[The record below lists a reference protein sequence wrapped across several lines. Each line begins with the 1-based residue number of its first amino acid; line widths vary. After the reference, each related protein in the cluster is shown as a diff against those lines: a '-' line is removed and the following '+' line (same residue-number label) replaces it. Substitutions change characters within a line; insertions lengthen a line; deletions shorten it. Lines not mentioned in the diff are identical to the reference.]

1 MNKTQF
7 LGQEDRAVVQKPS
20 SRWIAE
26 LASAAPGEVPGYTTQ
41 LIARNARSRALYLSI
56 DAEST
61 PPVYVESSGLGVVF
75 DGTLYNH
82 RELQKELGEV
92 SAFAHRNSAELIL
105 TAYRQW
111 GEDLLRRLRG
121 MFALVIWD
129 SSREVCL
136 CLRDPLGAHPLFY
149 AEAGQQLL
157 VSPSIDSL
165 LRHPNVSRYVNRA
178 ALMDLFLDRHPRME
192 ETFFSAVSRVPPN
205 QALRVHSAG
214 HNTFRYWDP
223 GPDGSVNWLSEDEV
237 EQFDSLLDQA
247 VSRCLTLGQ
256 TGIFLSGGLDSVSV
270 AAVAAELSRAEQLPK
285 PLALSLIFPD
295 PKENEEIIQRGVA
308 TELGLP
314 QVLKPF
320 FEATGK
326 DGLIRPA
333 LAMSK
338 SLAAPLLN
346 TWAPAYYELALE
358 GARRGCR
365 RILTGNGGDEWLTI
379 SPLLAADL
387 LRDFD
392 LAGFYRL
399 SQSMRRSFNK
409 SHAALLLNMLWRN
422 GARPLVYPPVH
433 RAVKKIAPWALK
445 LRHRV
450 MPRPPE
456 WVRPDWLAP
465 DPALRREWDQRR
477 EEETANQAQAPS
489 SHYLREVRTSLDH
502 PLVSWELEEMFEVYQ
517 RAGVH
522 LVQPYQDADLVDM
535 LYRTPPMLLLHD
547 GRSKG
552 LVRRSLA
559 RRFPNLGFERQRK
572 MEATRFYASLIYK
585 DGAQI
590 WEELGGAQTLANL
603 GIIDERYRPVLDR
616 LLQRREDGTS
626 AHRVWTVLNLE
637 TWARAQVS

>member
-205 QALRVHSAG
+205 QAL
-214 HNTFRYWDP
+214 
-223 GPDGSVNWLSEDEV
+223 
-237 EQFDSLLDQA
+237 LDQA

-379 SPLLAADL
+379 SPLLAAVL

-409 SHAALLLNMLWRN
+409 AHAALLLNMLWRN

-445 LRHRV
+445 LLHRV

-456 WVRPDWLAP
+456 WVRPDWRAP